1 MKATKPL
8 PPWLQKAKGEG
19 AKEAKSGKGE
29 SKAHEKGDS
38 KRFEAA
44 EDAGA
49 KGKPFVNGGNVKV
62 KSNATSPKASARNLP
77 KGAGNAKGANV
88 RHMAGGGRVK

>member
-8 PPWLQKAKGEG
+8 PPWLQKAKDEG
-19 AKEAKSGKGE
+19 AKEKGKKP
-29 SKAHEKGDS
+29 SAAHEKGES

-49 KGKPFVNGGNVKV
+49 KGKPFANGGKV
-62 KSNATSPKASARNLP
+62 KKGVQNPATSPKASARSLP
-77 KGAGNAKGANV
+77 KAAGNAKGNV
-88 RHMAGGGRVK
+88 IHLKNGGKA